1 MKKINS
7 FFTILFFLLFFFT
20 NHYKA
25 SAQFE
30 INWQFC
36 YGESV
41 VDGAYCSLLT
51 EDGYL
56 VGGEIST
63 EATLLKL
70 DFQGNLIWQK
80 TYGTDTHSG
89 SIRRIVAT
97 SSGDLYLIGLYDFI
111 NNNERSL
118 ITQFGVH
125 KVDAQGEILWHKT
138 YGAASTTDRLSSAIL
153 THDGGLVIGGS
164 ITSGGGD
171 VSMYYGIRDA
181 WIVKI
186 DSLGNILWDFT
197 IGSGGGEFTATIL
210 ETSEQKLLVAIDN
223 SHVYG
228 ETNINCDNT
237 YWEGTLFML
246 DANGQELWQNCYGG
260 TYADLFN
267 DIYEL
272 DDGFLLLGSSESND
286 GDLEG
291 AGCHYTGPT
300 EPTSDFWLS
309 KIDFEGNMLWSKCY
323 GGYNR
328 DHGNQI
334 IPYRNDEF
342 LLIGDAFSHSGD
354 VSGNNSYTGRSDIWV
369 VKVNSTGE
377 LIWQQCLGGL
387 GSDWLYSNVVRN
399 GDKYFFP
406 GHSREGTQPNT
417 GMVNCDPQGRFYM
430 WMFEAT
436 DITVGLPA
444 NSDRPAFLSVVPDAY
459 GQAMAF
465 RRSSQQQEQG
475 TISISDINGRFIA
488 GIPISSEAAVWDC
501 SHISSGVYFYQYHC
515 GKHYE
520 SGKVIV
526 RR

>member
-1 MKKINS
+1 MIKKKAYYYI
-7 FFTILFFLLFFFT
+7 ILFVLFFFS
-20 NHYKA
+20 NNYKA
-25 SAQFE
+25 QAQFE

-36 YGESV
+36 YGVMTRDVARS
-41 VDGAYCSLLT
+41 SLLV

-56 VGGEIST
+56 VGGNRNQRT
-63 EATLLKL
+63 MLLKI
-70 DFQGNLIWQK
+70 DFEGNLVWEKDYNGGGAITK
-80 TYGTDTHSG
+80 
-89 SIRRIVAT
+89 IIAAP
-97 SSGDLYLIGLYDFI
+97 SGDFYLIGDRGSFDGS
-111 NNNERSL
+111 NL
-118 ITQFGVH
+118 IQFGVY
-125 KVDAQGEILWHKT
+125 KVDAQGEIIWEKT
-138 YGAASTTDRLSSAIL
+138 YGAATTSDHLFSAVL

-164 ITSGGGD
+164 INGGGGD
-171 VSMYYGIRDA
+171 VSVYYGGRDA

-186 DSLGNILWDFT
+186 DSLGNLLWDFT
-197 IGSGGGEFTATIL
+197 IGGGSVEFTSAIL
-210 ETSEQKLLVAIDN
+210 ETSNNNLLISVAN

-260 TYADLFN
+260 TYADVFQ
-267 DIYEL
+267 DVYEL
-272 DDGFLLLGSSESND
+272 DDGFLLLGFTASND

-323 GGYNR
+323 GGYNE
-328 DHGNQI
+328 DQGLQI
-334 IPYRNDEF
+334 LPYKNDEF
-342 LLIGDAFSHSGD
+342 LLIGNTQSHSGD
-354 VSGNNSYTGRSDIWV
+354 VSGNNSFPGRDDIWI
-369 VKVNSTGE
+369 VKVNSIGD
-377 LIWQQCLGGL
+377 LIWEQCLGDL
-387 GSDWLYSNVVRN
+387 GFERLNSHVVRN

-406 GHSREGTQPNT
+406 ANFIQGGGNS
-417 GMVNCDPQGRFYM
+417 GMVYCGDGGPYYM
-430 WMFEAT
+430 WLFEAT
-436 DITVGLPA
+436 DITVGLPK
-444 NSDRPAFLSVVPDAY
+444 NSDRPAYLSVVPDAY
-459 GQAMAF
+459 GQAMAL

-488 GIPISSEAAVWDC
+488 SIPINGEAAVWDC

>member
-1 MKKINS
+1 MKKIKA
-7 FFTILFFLLFFFT
+7 FFTMLFVLLFFFS
-20 NHYKA
+20 NNYNAH
-25 SAQFE
+25 AQFE

-36 YGESV
+36 YGEV
-41 VDGAYCSLLT
+41 MVDNAYCSLLV

-56 VGGEIST
+56 VGGQRNHYPF
-63 EATLLKL
+63 LLKV
-70 DFQGNLIWQK
+70 DFEGNLVWEK
-80 TYGTDTHSG
+80 LYYGENLEGGGVTH
-89 SIRRIVAT
+89 IIAT
-97 SSGDLYLIGLYDFI
+97 SSGDINLVGLIKSIDGSNY
-111 NNNERSL
+111 
-118 ITQFGVH
+118 TQFGVF
-125 KVDAQGEILWHKT
+125 KVDTQGEIIWVKT
-138 YGAASTTDRLSSAIL
+138 YGAATTTDHLTSAIL

-164 ITSGGGD
+164 INGGGGD
-171 VSMYYGIRDA
+171 VSVYYGLRDA

-197 IGSGGGEFTATIL
+197 MGSGSVEFTSAIL
-210 ETSEQKLLVAIDN
+210 ETSDHKLLISVNN
-223 SHVYG
+223 SHIYG

-246 DANGQELWQNCYGG
+246 DADGQELWQNCYGG
-260 TYADLFN
+260 TYRDVFN

-300 EPTSDFWLS
+300 EPTDDFWLS

-342 LLIGDAFSHSGD
+342 LLIGNTQSHSGD
-354 VSGNNSYTGRSDIWV
+354 VSGNNSFPGQYDIWI
-369 VKVNSTGE
+369 VKVNSIGE
-377 LIWQQCLGGL
+377 LIWEQCFGDLGW
-387 GSDWLYSNVVRN
+387 DMLYSDVIPN

-406 GHSREGTQPNT
+406 AAFPQGSGNS
-417 GMVNCDPQGRFYM
+417 GMVYCGDGGPYYM
-430 WMFEAT
+430 WLFEAT
-436 DITVGLPA
+436 DITVGLSA
-444 NSDRPAFLSVVPDAY
+444 NSERPAFLSVVPDAY

-475 TISISDINGRFIA
+475 TINICDINGRFITS
-488 GIPISSEAAVWDC
+488 IPINSEAAVWDC
-501 SHISSGVYFYQYHC
+501 SHISTGVYFYQYHC
-515 GKHYE
+515 GKHSE

>member
-1 MKKINS
+1 M
-7 FFTILFFLLFFFT
+7 
-20 NHYKA
+20 
-25 SAQFE
+25 
-30 INWQFC
+30 
-36 YGESV
+36 
-41 VDGAYCSLLT
+41 
-51 EDGYL
+51 
-56 VGGEIST
+56 
-63 EATLLKL
+63 
-70 DFQGNLIWQK
+70 
-80 TYGTDTHSG
+80 
-89 SIRRIVAT
+89 
-97 SSGDLYLIGLYDFI
+97 
-111 NNNERSL
+111 NNNTRSL
-118 ITQFGVH
+118 VTQFGVH
-125 KVDAQGEILWHKT
+125 KVDAEGEIIWVKT
-138 YGAASTTDRLSSAIL
+138 YGAATTSDHLTSAIL

-164 ITSGGGD
+164 INGGGGD
-171 VSMYYGIRDA
+171 VSVYYGLRDA

-197 IGSGGGEFTATIL
+197 IGSGGGEFIADIL
-210 ETSEQKLLVAIDN
+210 ETSDHKLLISVNN

-237 YWEGTLFML
+237 YWEATLFML
-246 DANGQELWQNCYGG
+246 DADGQELWQNCYGG
-260 TYADLFN
+260 TYADVFN

-291 AGCHYTGPT
+291 AGCHYTGPS
-300 EPTSDFWLS
+300 EPTNDFWLS

-328 DHGNQI
+328 EHGDQI

-342 LLIGDAFSHSGD
+342 LLIGNTQSHSGD
-354 VSGNNSYTGRSDIWV
+354 VSGNNSFPGQYDIWV
-369 VKVNSTGE
+369 VKVNINGD
-377 LIWQQCLGGL
+377 LIWEQCLGGL
-387 GSDWLYSNVVRN
+387 GFIRLYSDVVRN

-406 GHSREGTQPNT
+406 AAFPQGSGNS
-417 GMVNCDPQGRFYM
+417 GMVYCGDGGPYYM
-430 WMFEAT
+430 WLFEAT

-465 RRSSQQQEQG
+465 RRNSQQQEQG
-475 TISISDINGRFIA
+475 IIRISDINGRFITS
-488 GIPISSEAAVWDC
+488 IPISSEAAVWDC
-501 SHISSGVYFYQYHC
+501 SRISSGVYFYQYHC